1 MEFLKRELAPITNK
15 AWEEIEERAKSVL
28 SNNLSGRR
36 AINVCPPKGRSF
48 EGISTGRMGL
58 KQKDDLFYGVYK
70 IQPLVE
76 TRISF
81 VLNRWELDNIERGA
95 KDVNFD
101 ALDEAVKKA
110 AKFEDSAIFYGL
122 PEACIEGLKSSA
134 HPVQK
139 FGTTDEETIKS
150 MIAGIKLLRDSTAK
164 KPYILVV
171 SEEKWVYLNTVSKD
185 PEFLKKLEKMIGN
198 PIVVSENVKEAFLMP
213 YDDEN
218 LELALGMDY
227 SIGYQDSDDVNVK
240 LFITSSFAFR
250 VLDKSLVVVFE

>member
-15 AWEEIEERAKSVL
+15 AWEEIEERAKAVL
-28 SNNLSGRR
+28 LNNLSGRK
-36 AINVCPPKGRSF
+36 AVSVCPPKGRDF
-48 EGISTGRMGL
+48 EGVSTGRMGL

-81 VLNRWELDNIERGA
+81 ILNRWELDNIERGA
-95 KDVNFD
+95 KDVNYD

-110 AKFEDSAIFYGL
+110 ARFEDSAIFYGL
-122 PEACIEGLKSSA
+122 EEASIEGLKSSE

-139 FGTTDEETIKS
+139 FGNTDEETVKS
-150 MIAGIKLLRDSTAK
+150 IIAGMKLLRDSTAK
-164 KPYILVV
+164 RPYVLVV
-171 SEEKWVYLNTVSKD
+171 SEDRWVYLNTVSKD

-198 PIVVSENVKEAFLMP
+198 PIIVSKNISEAFLIP

-218 LELALGMDY
+218 LELSLGMDY
-227 SIGYQDSDDVNVK
+227 SIGYQTSDEVNVK

-250 VLDKSLVVVFE
+250 VLDKNLVVVFE